1 MNEPIR
7 AFNELIAQVGNYLQ
21 NTHAYSGNTVGA
33 YRRGW
38 QRLKEFMVS
47 NGIHQYDQK
56 VEEQFLNFEF
66 DGRKGRKLFKQEQF
80 LANGTRKLTEFQ
92 NTGQIKVPNLPLK
105 KAPFIFKGAL
115 GEAIVSFLDYKHV
128 EERLST
134 IRLHC
139 YKRCLFLFLEYC
151 NENKIHIVR
160 DIDLAVLLHYINT
173 INCGKTLIVPV
184 LSTLRCFLKYLFE
197 QKLLAIDYSRR
208 IPRYRIID
216 QPKLPSTY
224 SKEEI
229 EKLIVSIDRSSPIG
243 KRNYAIILL
252 AARLGLRASDISRLK
267 FANLHWDT
275 STIEIEQVKTG
286 KELILPL
293 LPDVGNAIIDYLK
306 YGRAKSEEACV
317 FLSERSPYSNFASS
331 NVVTHIVQ
339 RAYKKAGINTE
350 GRRFGPH
357 SLRHSLGFRML
368 EESTVLPVISEVL
381 GHKSTESTRYYLRID
396 LKSMQQCMLE
406 VPSVSP
412 DFYLQKGGVFYD

>member
-1 MNEPIR
+1 MSEHIK
-7 AFNELIAQVGNYLQ
+7 AFNKLMTDAGNYLES
-21 NTHAYSGNTVGA
+21 THSYSGNTVGA

-47 NGIHQYDQK
+47 NGIHHYNQK
-56 VEEQFLNFEF
+56 VEEQFLHYEFE
-66 DGRKGRKLFKQEQF
+66 GRKGRKLSKQEQF
-80 LANGTRKLTEFQ
+80 LANGTRKLTEFKS
-92 NTGQIKVPNLPLK
+92 TGQIKVPNLPK
-105 KAPFIFKGAL
+105 KAPVVFNGAL
-115 GEAIVSFLDYKHV
+115 GEAIVDFLDYKHI

-151 NENKIHIVR
+151 NKNKIHAVG
-160 DIDLAVLLHYINT
+160 DIDLAVLLQYIKT
-173 INCGKTLIVPV
+173 IDCGKTLMVPV
-184 LSTLRCFLKYLFE
+184 LSTLRGFLKYLFE
-197 QKLLAIDYSRR
+197 QKLLAVDYSRR
-208 IPRYRIID
+208 IPKYRLID

-252 AARLGLRASDISRLK
+252 AAKLGLRASDISRLK

-275 STIEIEQVKTG
+275 STVEIEQVKTG

-306 YGRAKSEEACV
+306 YGRAKSEEGCI

-357 SLRHSLGFRML
+357 SLRHSLGLRML

-396 LKSMQQCMLE
+396 LKSMQQCILE

>member
-1 MNEPIR
+1 MNEQIR
-7 AFNELIAQVGNYLQ
+7 AFNELMAEVGNYLE

-38 QRLKEFMVS
+38 LRLREFMVS
-47 NGIHQYDQK
+47 NGIQHYDQK
-56 VEEQFLNFEF
+56 VEEQFLNYEFE
-66 DGRKGRKLFKQEQF
+66 GRKGRKLSKQEQF

-92 NTGQIKVPNLPLK
+92 STGQVKVPNLPPVKVHL
-105 KAPFIFKGAL
+105 IFNGAL
-115 GEAIVSFLDYKHV
+115 GEAIIRYLDYKRV

-139 YKRCLFLFLEYC
+139 YKRCLFRFLEYC
-151 NENKIHIVR
+151 NKNKVHAIS
-160 DIDLAVLLHYINT
+160 DIDLAVLLKYINT
-173 INCGKTLIVPV
+173 LDCGKTVVVPV
-184 LSTLRCFLKYLFE
+184 LSTLRGFIKYLFKQE
-197 QKLLAIDYSRR
+197 LLIADYSKG
-208 IPRYRIID
+208 IPKYRIID

-224 SKEEI
+224 SKGEI
-229 EKLIVSIDRSSPIG
+229 EKLIASVERSSPIG

-252 AARLGLRASDISRLK
+252 AARLGLRASDIARLK
-267 FANLHWDT
+267 FSNLHWDT

-286 KELILPL
+286 KELMLPL

-306 YGRAKSEEACV
+306 YARAKSEEPYI
-317 FLSERSPYSNFASS
+317 FLSERPPYSYFTSS
-331 NVVTHIVQ
+331 NVITHIVQ
-339 RAYKKAGINTE
+339 RAYIKAGINIKS
-350 GRRFGPH
+350 RRYGPR
-357 SLRHSLGFRML
+357 SLRQSLGFRLL

-396 LKSMQQCMLE
+396 LKSMQQCILE